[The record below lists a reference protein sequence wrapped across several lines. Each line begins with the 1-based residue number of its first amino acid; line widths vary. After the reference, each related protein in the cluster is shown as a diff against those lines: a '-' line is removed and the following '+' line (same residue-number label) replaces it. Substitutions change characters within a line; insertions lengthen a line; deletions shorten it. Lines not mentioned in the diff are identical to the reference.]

1 MSENHPTAA
10 ESPPPTPDLTAAWR
24 ELIEALPANQR
35 AWLTASAPVT
45 VHGTT
50 VIVAAKDE
58 FTRGQLET
66 RLRSR
71 LEACLSRALDRE
83 VRLAVTVDP
92 ELDDVEDA
100 LGEVVNVVAG
110 SLKGAVGGT
119 SSLGLP
125 SVTEGST
132 PEFAADAVHL
142 TVSWHDDPVL
152 ISILPAR

>member
-1 MSENHPTAA
+1 M
-10 ESPPPTPDLTAAWR
+10 
-24 ELIEALPANQR
+24 
-35 AWLTASAPVT
+35 
-45 VHGTT
+45 TT
-50 VIVAAKDE
+50 VLAPDDVLLGAVVEQVWTAMLHRPVLPWLGSWPSGQTGVLASITVDGDWSGTLRLWCPDSAAVSM
-58 FTRGQLET
+58 T
-66 RLRSR
+66 
-71 LEACLSRALDRE
+71 RALL
-83 VRLAVTVDP
+83 RLTEGVDP

-125 SVTEGST
+125 SVTRGST
-132 PEFAADAVHL
+132 PELAADAVHL